1 MYLQDDPN
9 HPKKKDKKKKKEDSC
24 MDDLMGFCA
33 EEGVCCL
40 YRFCKPGPSKEV
52 DCGLDCGF

>member
-1 MYLQDDPN
+1 VQDDPN

-24 MDDLMGFCA
+24 MGDLMGGCA

-40 YRFCKPGPSKEV
+40 YRFCKPGPSKDV